1 MVVYLRPVST
11 PFLREAASGSA
22 ELLSEEQLQEI
33 ERTAPDG
40 LTSRQIV
47 DVFTA
52 RGIRFSEATL
62 RKYVQLGLLPRSV
75 RVGQKGKHQGSHG
88 LYPANVVRRVNLVK
102 AMMAE
107 NLTIEEIQ
115 RSFVRFKDEIDG
127 IEKSL
132 RSLMTGFERE
142 AKGTGPRPGAPR
154 GARAGDRRGQAG
166 RRRARAPD
174 FDSGEPTF
182 KPGRQRPRRRF
193 RGRQRFVLGDARSS
207 PSKIRRPT
215 WWRRRRTRSSK
226 GRSGG
231 WDRAS
236 GATGGGED
244 PVAHQHQPGAGPV
257 QDHRRQAAD
266 PRGAAAGPA
275 DRLPGRHRAAGD
287 AGPSA
292 SRCRGRAPS

>member
-1 MVVYLRPVST
+1 MDGALPPPDFDPLPSR
-11 PFLREAASGSA
+11 SGARSA
-22 ELLSEEQLQEI
+22 ELLGEEQLQEI

-47 DVFTA
+47 DVFTT

-75 RVGQKGKHQGSHG
+75 RVGQKGKHLGSHG

-142 AKGTGPRPGAPR
+142 AAGTGLDPSRRAELEREILEAKQAAGELVRRISSLESRLSSR
-154 GARAGDRRGQAG
+154 GAS
-166 RRRARAPD
+166 AP
-174 FDSGEPTF
+174 GT
-182 KPGRQRPRRRF
+182 
-193 RGRQRFVLGDARSS
+193 A
-207 PSKIRRPT
+207 I
-215 WWRRRRTRSSK
+215 
-226 GRSGG
+226 
-231 WDRAS
+231 
-236 GATGGGED
+236 GGGSD
-244 PVAHQHQPGAGPV
+244 
-257 QDHRRQAAD
+257 
-266 PRGAAAGPA
+266 
-275 DRLPGRHRAAGD
+275 LF
-287 AGPSA
+287 
-292 SRCRGRAPS
+292 